1 MATESGV
8 SSSLTSRPM
17 CPDVAPNGTSDSL
30 VPESTRFGDSRSE
43 GPVNGKATEL
53 NDLGNA
59 LADTDTSDDDCRR
72 FVISQE
78 KPSTITEK
86 KRLDNA
92 AFRDWVVNTQRE
104 AMRNSLTAP
113 DDLRNQSVSHLITA
127 SENRMIITTPREYQ
141 IELFER
147 AKRENTIVVLPTG
160 SGKTLIAA
168 LLLRHYL
175 EQELEDRAT
184 GNPKRVAFFVVEKVA
199 LCFQQFA
206 VLNCNLGAYPV
217 TKFWGKMSGTKKKST
232 GISSSVITWRLSAQR
247 KFFLIASTVTSS

>member
-1 MATESGV
+1 
-8 SSSLTSRPM
+8 M

-160 SGKTLIAA
+160 M
-168 LLLRHYL
+168 
-175 EQELEDRAT
+175 
-184 GNPKRVAFFVVEKVA
+184 FV
-199 LCFQQFA
+199 
-206 VLNCNLGAYPV
+206 
-217 TKFWGKMSGTKKKST
+217 MD
-232 GISSSVITWRLSAQR
+232 LSAPYS
-247 KFFLIASTVTSS
+247 LA